1 MVPGDGM
8 NVHDE
13 RMSASP
19 QPVAFDVEALSELE
33 DLFGRPRLLDLL
45 TMLDREIESRL
56 DAAADEPTQL
66 ARDAHSLV
74 SSSGALAFQ
83 ELSGACA
90 ALEQACLTGS
100 GIAEALGT
108 ARHAAQDAR
117 VAIATLRAD

>member
-1 MVPGDGM
+1 M

-13 RMSASP
+13 RMPASP
-19 QPVAFDVEALSELE
+19 RPIAFDAQALSELE
-33 DLFGRPRLLDLL
+33 DLFGRARLLDLL
-45 TMLDREIESRL
+45 IMLDREIENRL
-56 DAAADEPTQL
+56 DTAVDEPKQL

-90 ALEQACLTGS
+90 ALERACLTGS

-117 VAIATLRAD
+117 DAIATLRAN